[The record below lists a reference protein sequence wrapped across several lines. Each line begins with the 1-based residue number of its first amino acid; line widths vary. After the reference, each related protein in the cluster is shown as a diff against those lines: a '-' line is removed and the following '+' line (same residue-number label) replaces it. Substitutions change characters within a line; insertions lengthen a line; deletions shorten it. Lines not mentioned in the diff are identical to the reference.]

1 MIRGNELRIGNW
13 VAFNNHIMPV
23 DYVQVNARFFSSLAG
38 GRNLNEVKF
47 DEQFNNYWDGI
58 ALIPEILE
66 KVGFAKEQSADVDER
81 DIWSIQVANNTS
93 LYYDPDLNDKKW
105 YLSHF
110 HNNNHYQNDFWAC
123 PQYVH
128 QLQNLYFALTSE
140 ELEIKL

>member
-1 MIRGNELRIGNW
+1 MIKANELRLGNW

-23 DYVQVNARFFSSLAG
+23 DYVQVNARFFSSLCG

-58 ALIPEILE
+58 QLTPEILGTINLTIRFPDYPECNIWDMKKNAEWE
-66 KVGFAKEQSADVDER
+66 KNFSIALVKEGWKYMGAPSAK
-81 DIWSIQVANNTS
+81 
-93 LYYDPDLNDKKW
+93 P
-105 YLSHF
+105 F
-110 HNNNHYQNDFWAC
+110 HH
-123 PQYVH
+123 VH